1 MEFFPIPPPRS
12 NPFAVTTCED
22 RGCVLAILSG
32 HQSGLDRSTASL
44 CFPNLEDDFRKS
56 KRGVLSAATFR
67 GDRQEDRKKED
78 RSFQQQKVR
87 RRLESSLS
95 LDKGTA
101 ALSIIPI
108 PTRFP
113 DPWTVFVG

>member
-1 MEFFPIPPPRS
+1 MHTTLIFLLSRSSTPGDFQNAKSAAVSQEHHLNMEFFPIPPPGS

-67 GDRQEDRKKED
+67 GDRQEDR
-78 RSFQQQKVR
+78 
-87 RRLESSLS
+87 
-95 LDKGTA
+95 
-101 ALSIIPI
+101 
-108 PTRFP
+108 
-113 DPWTVFVG
+113 